1 MPWWLSCDL
10 SLFVRNNVMKKVG
23 FVGWRGMVGSVLMAR
38 MQAEGDFAHVDPVFF
53 TTSNVGGKGPR
64 ESRAPLKDASSIA
77 DLERMDAIV
86 TCQGGDY
93 TNEIY
98 PKLRAAGWDGYW
110 IDAASALRMKND
122 AVIVLDPVNMQV
134 IRDALARGVRNY
146 IGGNC
151 TVSLMLMALHGLFKE
166 GLVEWLTAMTYQAAS
181 GAGAQNMRELLA
193 QMGAAHAAA
202 GDLLADPAS
211 AILEIDRRV
220 ADTLRSDALPREHF
234 GAALAGSLIPW
245 IDKEMDNGQS
255 REEWKGQA
263 EGNKILGREQQPI
276 PIDGLCVRIGAMR
289 CHSQALTIKLTR
301 DLPIAEIEAILA
313 SANDWVKV
321 IPNTRAASMRELTP
335 AAVTGSLSVPVGRLR
350 KLNMGGQYLSA
361 FTVGDQLL
369 WGAAEPLRRMLRVLL
384 TEEAGAAA
392 RKVSTANASAEVKV

>member
-1 MPWWLSCDL
+1 
-10 SLFVRNNVMKKVG
+10 MKKIG

-38 MQAEGDFAHVDPVFF
+38 MQAENDFVHIDPVFF
-53 TTSNVGGKGPR
+53 TTSNVGGKGPG
-64 ESRAPLKDASSIA
+64 ESKEPLKDAKSIA
-77 DLERMDAIV
+77 DLKRMEVIV

-93 TNEIY
+93 TNEIH

-110 IDAASALRMKND
+110 IDAASALRMKTD

-134 IRDALARGVRNY
+134 IKHALARGVKDY

-166 GLVEWLTAMTYQAAS
+166 GLIEWMTAMTYQAAS

-193 QMGAAHAAA
+193 QMGAAHASA
-202 GDLLADPAS
+202 GSLLADPAS

-220 ADTLRSDALPREHF
+220 AETLRSDALPREHF
-234 GAALAGSLIPW
+234 GVALAGSLIPW

-263 EGNKILGREQQPI
+263 EGNKILGCENRPI

-301 DLPIAEIEAILA
+301 DLPLAEIEAILA

-321 IPNTRAASMRELTP
+321 IPNKREASIRELTP

-369 WGAAEPLRRMLRVLL
+369 WGAAEPLRRMLRILFA
-384 TEEAGAAA
+384 EEGAAVA
-392 RKVSTANASAEVKV
+392 AKKSTANAKTGVKA

>member
-1 MPWWLSCDL
+1 
-10 SLFVRNNVMKKVG
+10 MKKVG
-23 FVGWRGMVGSVLMAR
+23 FVGWRGMVGSVLMDR
-38 MQAEGDFAHVDPVFF
+38 MRAESDFALVDPVFF
-53 TTSNVGGKGPR
+53 TTSNIGGKGPG
-64 ESRAPLKDASSIA
+64 ESKEPLKDATSIA
-77 DLERMDAIV
+77 DLKRMDVIV

-93 TNEIY
+93 TNDVF
-98 PKLRAAGWDGYW
+98 PRLRAAGWDGYW

-122 AVIVLDPVNMQV
+122 AVIILDPVNMQV
-134 IRDALARGVRNY
+134 IKDALGRGVKNY

-151 TVSLMLMALHGLFKE
+151 TVSLMLMALHGLFRE
-166 GLVEWLTAMTYQAAS
+166 GLIEWMTAMTYQAAS

-193 QMGAAHAAA
+193 QMGAAHASA
-202 GDLLADPAS
+202 GGLLAEPAS

-220 ADTLRSDALPREHF
+220 AEMLRSDALPKEHF
-234 GAALAGSLIPW
+234 GVALAGSLIPW
-245 IDKEMDNGQS
+245 IDKEMENGQS

-263 EGNKILGREQQPI
+263 EGNKILGREDRPI
-276 PIDGLCVRIGAMR
+276 PIDGICVRIGAMR

-301 DLPIAEIEAILA
+301 DLPLAEIEAILA

-321 IPNTRAASMRELTP
+321 IPNKREASIHELTP

-384 TEEAGAAA
+384 AGETTAAA
-392 RKVSTANASAEVKV
+392 PTAPIARTMTGATN